1 MLSPRDHPHISGQG
15 EGRTFLNV
23 DMQKLK
29 SKGVESVRSRIENL
43 QTYCGM

>member
-1 MLSPRDHPHISGQG
+1 MLSPRDHPISAD
-15 EGRTFLNV
+15 EEKAARFLNV

-43 QTYCGM
+43 RPIVGM